1 MWSRHTVAEQIN
13 GALHVSGD
21 FSVKIPVSQFASVTV
36 KAFHQSCICITW
48 VVLFQKCVYLR

>member
-1 MWSRHTVAEQIN
+1 MAEQIN

-21 FSVKIPVSQFASVTV
+21 FAVKIPVSQFASAAV

-48 VVLFQKCVYLR
+48 VVLFQKVIYLR